1 MGRLSES
8 ITECTEALKL
18 NENYLKALLKRATI
32 YMELE
37 EYEEAVRDLEKACK
51 MDKNNRGMHL
61 IYQLYRN
68 INDNNVHIYYSL

>member
-8 ITECTEALKL
+8 ITECSEALKL

-51 MDKNNRGMHL
+51 MDKNNRGTHL
-61 IYQLYRN
+61 INYN
-68 INDNNVHIYYSL
+68 I

>member
-1 MGRLSES
+1 MSES
-8 ITECTEALKL
+8 ITECSEALKL

-51 MDKNNRGMHL
+51 MDKNNRGMNF
-61 IYQLYRN
+61 IY
-68 INDNNVHIYYSL
+68 